1 MTAAELVTLSPLIVV
16 SATPVVIMLVIAF
29 RRSHQITIGLTLTGL
44 TIAGLLLPIA
54 ASTGVQPVTTL
65 LRLDRYALF
74 YLGLIFAASWVV
86 TVLSYCYLRERVGSY
101 EEFYILLLLATVGAG
116 VVVSSANFVSFFL
129 GLEILSV
136 ALYALLGYLRH
147 YERSIE
153 AGVKYLILAAT
164 STAFLLFGI
173 ALLYAASASLDFA
186 AISAALA
193 TASQA
198 NHVLLLAGLALLLV
212 GIGFKLAVVPFH
224 MWTPDVYEGAPA
236 PVTALVA
243 TISKGALF
251 ALLLRF
257 FTPLGLLPAL
267 HSIDVVLALIAMASM
282 LIGSLLALLQKNVKR
297 LLAYSSIAHVGYLLV
312 AFLASGPFA
321 VAAVTF
327 YLVAYFVTTLGA
339 FGIVTVL
346 SGHERDADR
355 LEDYRGLAWQHP
367 WLAGAFTLMLLS
379 LAGIPLTAGFI
390 GKFYLIAAGID
401 TALWLPVFVL
411 IISSAI
417 GLYYYLRVIVVMFTR
432 LPETATVAPPL
443 ALSPAGRVV
452 LTVLTLL
459 LLVLGLYP
467 TPVLQLIQSF
477 ASGL

>member
-1 MTAAELVTLSPLIVV
+1 MTAAELVTLSPLIVL
-16 SATPVVIMLVIAF
+16 SATPLVIMLVIAV
-29 RRSHQITIGLTLTGL
+29 RRSHLLTIGLTLTGL
-44 TIAGLLLPIA
+44 TIACLLLPVT
-54 ASTGVQPVTTL
+54 ASTGTQHVTTL
-65 LRLDRYALF
+65 LLLDRYALF
-74 YLGLIFAASWVV
+74 YLGLIFAASLVV
-86 TVLSYCYLRERVGSY
+86 AVLSYCYLRERAGSY
-101 EEFYILLLLATVGAG
+101 EEFYILLLLTTVGAG
-116 VVVSSANFVSFFL
+116 VLVSSVNFVAFFL

-136 ALYALLGYLRH
+136 ALYALLGYVRH

-164 STAFLLFGI
+164 STAFLLFGM
-173 ALLYAASASLDFA
+173 ALLYAESASLDFA
-186 AISAALA
+186 TISTALA
-193 TASQA
+193 GTSQA
-198 NHVLLLAGLALLLV
+198 NHVLLFAGLALLLV

-243 TISKGALF
+243 TISKGAIF

-257 FTPLGLLPAL
+257 FAPLSLLPAL
-267 HSIDVVLALIAMASM
+267 NSIYVVLALIAVASM
-282 LIGSLLALLQKNVKR
+282 LIGNLLALQQKNVKR

-312 AFLASGPFA
+312 AFLASEPFA

-367 WLAGAFTLMLLS
+367 WLAGAFTAMLLS

-390 GKFYLIAAGID
+390 GKFYVVAAGIGS
-401 TALWLPVFVL
+401 TLWLPVLVL

-417 GLYYYLRVIVVMFTR
+417 GLYYYLRVIIVMFTR
-432 LPETATVAPPL
+432 PPKTATVAPLP

-459 LLVLGLYP
+459 LFVLGLYP